1 MRIEILSADGT
12 AVVNTIEADEVFA
25 EQHYPGAWRVA
36 EQQPDSPATPAPA
49 SCTPA
54 QGLIALYVLK
64 AITEQQITDAIAG
77 IADPVQRYTAQIG
90 YTRATTWERQSP
102 SMQALATLL
111 GLSSEDLDAL
121 FVYAAGVQV

>member
-1 MRIEILSADGT
+1 MPVIEILDGQ
-12 AVVNTIEADEVFA
+12 AIANTIVADEAFA
-25 EQHYPGAWRVA
+25 EQHYPGSWRLA
-36 EQQPDSPATPAPA
+36 PLQPDPPATPAPA

-54 QGLIALYVLK
+54 QGLIALYALK
-64 AITEQQITDAIAG
+64 QITEQQITDAIAG

-102 SMQALATLL
+102 TMQALATLL

-121 FVYAAGVQV
+121 FVHAAGVRV